1 MPKHR
6 GISYFILDMATPG
19 IEVRKIIEMTGGN
32 HFNETFLDEV
42 RIPVEN
48 RIGEEGDGWRLAT
61 VTLGNER
68 VSLSEGG
75 LLWGMGPTFAEC
87 MEEIKQRG
95 AGDHP
100 VTRDRATKV
109 YIEGFINELLT
120 QKIVDAI
127 VRGDDPSPFA
137 SIRKA
142 KVDINNQNIL
152 ELLVDLLGPE
162 GMVGL
167 QSEESEHT
175 DPWHWAFLFS
185 RALTIGGGTSEI
197 QRNIIGE
204 RLLGLPREPK
214 PQSGAK
220 S

>member
-1 MPKHR
+1 
-6 GISYFILDMATPG
+6 MATPG
-19 IEVRKIIEMTGGN
+19 VEVRKIIEMTGGN

-42 RIPVEN
+42 RVPVEN
-48 RIGEEGDGWRLAT
+48 RIGKEGQGWRLAH

-75 LLWGMGPTFAEC
+75 VLWGMGPTFAEC
-87 MEEIKQRG
+87 TEELKRRG
-95 AGDHP
+95 AGNNA
-100 VTRDRATKV
+100 VTRDRATKI

-120 QKIVDAI
+120 QKIIGATM
-127 VRGDDPSPFA
+127 RGEDPSPFA

-142 KVDINNQNIL
+142 KVDINNQNML
-152 ELLVDLLGPE
+152 ELLVDLSGPE
-162 GMVGL
+162 GMLGQ

-185 RALTIGGGTSEI
+185 RALTIGGGTAEI

-214 PQSGAK
+214 PQSAQN

>member
-1 MPKHR
+1 MPR
-6 GISYFILDMATPG
+6 S
-19 IEVRKIIEMTGGN
+19 TGASL
-32 HFNETFLDEV
+32 TSCSTWRDEV

-61 VTLGNER
+61 LTLGNER

-75 LLWGMGPTFAEC
+75 VLWGKGPTFAEC
-87 MEEIKQRG
+87 IEEMKRRG
-95 AGDHP
+95 AGDDP
-100 VTRDRATKV
+100 ITRDRATRV

-120 QKIVDAI
+120 QKIIDAI

-142 KVDINNQNIL
+142 KVDINNQNML
-152 ELLVDLLGPE
+152 ELLVDLAGAE
-162 GMVGL
+162 GMLGL
-167 QSEESEHT
+167 QSEESEFT

-185 RALTIGGGTSEI
+185 RALTIGGGTAEV

-214 PQSGAK
+214 PQTEGNSFQRRQRSAP